1 MQISSEPG
9 LRGELLASGADK
21 APFISDSLA
30 VWSEATRLMF
40 SSLTPFLC
48 VSKILILICAY
59 LRNLRRGLL
68 YSKRS

>member
-30 VWSEATRLMF
+30 VWSEAARLMI
-40 SSLTPFLC
+40 SSFPLC
-48 VSKILILICAY
+48 FKDFDLD
-59 LRNLRRGLL
+59 LRLSAKSAARFVVL
-68 YSKRS
+68 